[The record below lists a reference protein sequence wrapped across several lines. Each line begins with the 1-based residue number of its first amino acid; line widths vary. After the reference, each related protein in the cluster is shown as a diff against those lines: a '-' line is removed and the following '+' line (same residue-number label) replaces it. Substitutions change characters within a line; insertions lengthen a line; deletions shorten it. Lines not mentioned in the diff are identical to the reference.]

1 MVMKFAVNV
10 FQKIRKKNEIR
21 KEKQS
26 TQNSTEEEIQLYN
39 DNSWQEISENLDHL
53 TRLSFGAF
61 HSTQISDIMLRKF
74 QKIPKFLKFREA
86 NRSTESSGNSAMKI
100 EWNGNFQEIGYTPP
114 GCPLFFGISDNS
126 RFAIQR

>member
-39 DNSWQEISENLDHL
+39 DNSW
-53 TRLSFGAF
+53 
-61 HSTQISDIMLRKF
+61 
-74 QKIPKFLKFREA
+74 
-86 NRSTESSGNSAMKI
+86 
-100 EWNGNFQEIGYTPP
+100 
-114 GCPLFFGISDNS
+114 
-126 RFAIQR
+126 